1 MNHHTLKK
9 FLDKKVDAY
18 NQPFFITDDPIS
30 IPHRFSKK
38 QDIEIAGFFASILAW
53 GNRKSIITSCNRLMA
68 AMDNA
73 PYDFI
78 MHTNWNENPEEFTV
92 FEKFVHRTFN
102 EMDLWHL
109 LNFLQY
115 HYLK

>member
-38 QDIEIAGFFASILAW
+38 QDIEIAGFLHPYWHGVTVKASSLPVT
-53 GNRKSIITSCNRLMA
+53 G
-68 AMDNA
+68 
-73 PYDFI
+73 
-78 MHTNWNENPEEFTV
+78 
-92 FEKFVHRTFN
+92 
-102 EMDLWHL
+102 
-109 LNFLQY
+109 
-115 HYLK
+115 